1 MKKIHA
7 HGKCFDSKDFEN
19 LVIGG
24 QNDADTIRFVV
35 PRIFA
40 GEVDYSE
47 WEWAIHYENKEG
59 QGDTVALT
67 SQQSSDNAD
76 NIWIDWTPSQTA
88 TQVSGKLLC
97 QLYSIRTV
105 GEEIRRFSFHTFSIY
120 VDEWLNPDPITQAL
134 PSVME
139 QALEQMEKYNQDI
152 QDAITAGKNAAVSE
166 KNAAASA
173 IAAALSETA
182 AKSSETKAKTS
193 ESNSKTSE
201 TNAKKSEKAARAS
214 EESATAAASAA
225 KTSETNAKTSETNAA
240 ASKEEAAKSA
250 SNASKSETK
259 AKASEDAAKS
269 SQDAAKK
276 SEDNAKASET
286 KSKASAELSERFA
299 KGTVDGIA
307 VTEGEGYQDSSKF
320 YKDQAGEARDAAKTS
335 ESNSKTSETNAK
347 KSEDAARSSKE
358 AASAAASAAKTS
370 EDNAKTS
377 ESNAASSEEAAAKSA
392 SNASKSEINAKA
404 SKDAAKTSETNAKTS
419 EDNAKKSAER
429 AEELAETF
437 DSEQIKESINEIV
450 SAFQLAKARGW
461 HEPGEIFQ
469 WSSKKKRPERTLVCN
484 GAGLSKTDPLFAD
497 LYAAIGTDFGESDDG
512 TMFLLPD
519 YIKCYNADGTVNPNV
534 KGLFPRPTD
543 NVDEIGVKEQDTIR
557 NINGAIYP
565 DRMAAWWDDMGACRS
580 GCIEIAKTSNSN
592 VGPLYDGTTTLAGI
606 RINASWQVPT
616 GQENKP
622 YSIRGLYLIAY

>member
-105 GEEIRRFSFHTFSIY
+105 GEETRRFSFHTFSIY
-120 VDEWLNPDPITQAL
+120 VDAWLNPIPITQAL

-139 QALEQMEKYNQDI
+139 QALEQMEKYNQDL
-152 QDAITAGKNAAVSE
+152 QDAITSGKNAAVSE

-173 IAAALSETA
+173 KAAALSETA
-182 AKSSETKAKTS
+182 AKTSETNAKTS

-201 TNAKKSEKAARAS
+201 TNAKKSEEAARAS

-225 KTSETNAKTSETNAA
+225 KTSETNAKISETNAA
-240 ASKEEAAKSA
+240 ASKEEAANSA
-250 SNASKSETK
+250 SNASKSET
-259 AKASEDAAKS
+259 
-269 SQDAAKK
+269 
-276 SEDNAKASET
+276 NAKASE
-286 KSKASAELSERFA
+286 
-299 KGTVDGIA
+299 
-307 VTEGEGYQDSSKF
+307 
-320 YKDQAGEARDAAKTS
+320 
-335 ESNSKTSETNAK
+335 
-347 KSEDAARSSKE
+347 
-358 AASAAASAAKTS
+358 
-370 EDNAKTS
+370 
-377 ESNAASSEEAAAKSA
+377 
-392 SNASKSEINAKA
+392 
-404 SKDAAKTSETNAKTS
+404 DAAKTSETNAKTS

-497 LYAAIGTDFGESDDG
+497 LYAAIGTDFGENDDG

-557 NINGAIYP
+557 NIRGLFGHTERGTFNN
-565 DRMAAWWDDMGACRS
+565 AAWAFYQFDTVTGWTTAGQNTTGTVISQIGFSANS
-580 GCIEIAKTSNSN
+580 GVSENSPMAGHA
-592 VGPLYDGTTTLAGI
+592 VGPDI
-606 RINASWQVPT
+606 
-616 GQENKP
+616 KP
-622 YSIRGLYLIAY
+622 YLIKALYLIAY

>member
-173 IAAALSETA
+173 IAAARSETA

-276 SEDNAKASET
+276 SEN
-286 KSKASAELSERFA
+286 
-299 KGTVDGIA
+299 
-307 VTEGEGYQDSSKF
+307 
-320 YKDQAGEARDAAKTS
+320 
-335 ESNSKTSETNAK
+335 N
-347 KSEDAARSSKE
+347 
-358 AASAAASAAKTS
+358 
-370 EDNAKTS
+370 
-377 ESNAASSEEAAAKSA
+377 
-392 SNASKSEINAKA
+392 
-404 SKDAAKTSETNAKTS
+404 AKTSETNAKTS

-557 NINGAIYP
+557 NINGDVQLRLLI
-565 DRMAAWWDDMGACRS
+565 DRSPHGALKYGNINKDELGDDAWQPVSSTDYCYYGQLVFD
-580 GCIEIAKTSNSN
+580 
-592 VGPLYDGTTTLAGI
+592 
-606 RINASWQVPT
+606 ASSIVPT
-616 GQENKP
+616 SFENRP

>member
-173 IAAALSETA
+173 KAAALSETA
-182 AKSSETKAKTS
+182 AKSSETNAKTS

-201 TNAKKSEKAARAS
+201 TNAKKSEEAARAS

-225 KTSETNAKTSETNAA
+225 KTSETNAKTSESNAA
-240 ASKEEAAKSA
+240 SSEKEAAKSA
-250 SNASKSETK
+250 SNASE
-259 AKASEDAAKS
+259 
-269 SQDAAKK
+269 
-276 SEDNAKASET
+276 
-286 KSKASAELSERFA
+286 
-299 KGTVDGIA
+299 
-307 VTEGEGYQDSSKF
+307 
-320 YKDQAGEARDAAKTS
+320 
-335 ESNSKTSETNAK
+335 SETNAK
-347 KSEDAARSSKE
+347 RSETVAKE
-358 AASAAASAAKTS
+358 SQTAAKTS
-370 EDNAKTS
+370 EDNA
-377 ESNAASSEEAAAKSA
+377 AKSA
-392 SNASKSEINAKA
+392 EKA
-404 SKDAAKTSETNAKTS
+404 Q
-419 EDNAKKSAER
+419 
-429 AEELAETF
+429 ELANSL
-437 DSEQIKESINEIV
+437 DAGQIKSDIESMKADI
-450 SAFQLAKARGW
+450 AKRRLPAGILL
-461 HEPGEIFQ
+461 PFAG
-469 WSSKKKRPERTLVCN
+469 PEANKPQYTLYCDGSEVEKE
-484 GAGLSKTDPLFAD
+484 LYPD
-497 LYAAIGTDFGESDDG
+497 LYAVVGDIFGTASVSTKFRLPDLITTIDG
-512 TMFLLPD
+512 TGDGNYIRYGDWSKLGQKIQDAIRDIIGMFGHSERGT
-519 YIKCYNADGTVNPNV
+519 YN
-534 KGLFPRPTD
+534 L
-543 NVDEIGVKEQDTIR
+543 
-557 NINGAIYP
+557 
-565 DRMAAWWDDMGACRS
+565 AAWAFYQF
-580 GCIEIAKTSNSN
+580 AT
-592 VGPLYDGTTTLAGI
+592 VAGTTTESKTTTSTVISQIGFNANYGNKENNPMAGH
-606 RINASWQVPT
+606 AVGPDVH
-616 GQENKP
+616 P
-622 YSIRGLYLIAY
+622 YSIYMVPLITY